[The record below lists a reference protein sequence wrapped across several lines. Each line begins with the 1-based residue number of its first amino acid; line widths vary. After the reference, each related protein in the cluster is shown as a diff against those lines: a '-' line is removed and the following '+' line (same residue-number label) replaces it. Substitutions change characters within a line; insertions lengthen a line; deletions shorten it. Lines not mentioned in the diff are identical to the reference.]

1 MPYRIGIIG
10 LGKIARDQHVPS
22 IQANPAFEL
31 VAASSQGST
40 GHEGV
45 PHAFSDYRNM
55 LKMPELDAVA
65 ICTPPQVRHAIARD
79 ALLAGKHA
87 LLEKPPAATLSE
99 LQDLRRIAERVGRV
113 VFTTWHSQ

>member
-40 GHEGV
+40 G
-45 PHAFSDYRNM
+45 
-55 LKMPELDAVA
+55 L
-65 ICTPPQVRHAIARD
+65 
-79 ALLAGKHA
+79 
-87 LLEKPPAATLSE
+87 
-99 LQDLRRIAERVGRV
+99 
-113 VFTTWHSQ
+113 

>member
-1 MPYRIGIIG
+1 MQMPYRIGIIG

-31 VAASSQGST
+31 VAASSQDST
-40 GHEGV
+40 GLGGI
-45 PHAFSDYRNM
+45 PHGFSDYRDM

-79 ALLAGKHA
+79 ALLAGNHT
-87 LLEKPPAATLSE
+87 LLRKPPTATLRE
-99 LQDLRRIAERVGRV
+99 LVGLEV
-113 VFTTWHSQ
+113 VAV